1 MEHTTIT
8 MDKYVHKRLKAFCGK
23 NNIKISQFITE
34 AVEDKLAYY
43 EFYEE
48 MDPTEWD
55 TDIEIQNAADGI
67 RELIEKLRRGD
78 VEDD

>member
-8 MDKYVHKRLKAFCGK
+8 MDKNVHKRLKAFCVL

-43 EFYEE
+43 EFHEAL
-48 MDPTEWD
+48 DPTEWD
-55 TDIEIQNAADGI
+55 IEIQHASEGI
-67 RELIEKLRRGD
+67 YELLEKIKRGE
-78 VEDD
+78 VDDD